1 MSKVTKTTAL
11 FFAAMIFFIS
21 ISTENYGLLITS
33 HIQNTG
39 SENSGSYFSKEE
51 PVPLF
56 LSRHE
61 ERLVTS
67 VKDLPVTSSKN
78 NPTDFHSNRLLNEV
92 RLLSINTRYLS
103 YSVTVDRNLT
113 NSDLVFPFHYFW

>member
-11 FFAAMIFFIS
+11 FFAAMLFFMS
-21 ISTENYGLLITS
+21 ISTENYGLLLTS
-33 HIQNTG
+33 HLQNTG
-39 SENSGSYFSKEE
+39 FENSGSYFSKEE
-51 PVPLF
+51 PNPLF

-67 VKDLPVTSSKN
+67 VKDLPVTGSKN
-78 NPTDFHSNRLLNEV
+78 NPTDFHSNSLSSEV
-92 RLLSINTRYLS
+92 RLLSINSGYLS

-113 NSDLVFPFHYFW
+113 NSDIVFPFHYFW